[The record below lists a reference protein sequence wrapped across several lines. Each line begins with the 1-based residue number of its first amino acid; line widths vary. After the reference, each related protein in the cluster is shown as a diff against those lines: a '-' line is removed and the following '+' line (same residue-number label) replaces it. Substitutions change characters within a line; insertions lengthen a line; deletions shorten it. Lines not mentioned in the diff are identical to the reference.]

1 MPTNT
6 SFLRMNKS
14 TAKKRLMEA
23 KRKIAAVVAFQ
34 EGYIKTADAN
44 KLFKMQND
52 LINVIRK
59 L

>member
-1 MPTNT
+1 MVNAFT
-6 SFLRMNKS
+6 RMNKS

-23 KRKIAAVVAFQ
+23 KRKIAAVTAFQ
-34 EGYIKTADAN
+34 EGYIRAQDAN

-52 LINVIRK
+52 LMNVIRK